1 MHKNEILAAEIF
13 AKSGRLLKKLQAQE
27 QQINQLVEENLQ
39 LKKWLAE
46 QTNSLNTI
54 KETNKIAKLAVGI
67 NLSDLDK
74 AELKQLITAKIK
86 QIDDCIKMLNNLG

>member
-1 MHKNEILAAEIF
+1 MNQNEITAAEIF
-13 AKSGRLLKKLQAQE
+13 AKSAKLVKKLQVQE
-27 QQINQLVEENLQ
+27 QQINQLVEENFK
-39 LKKWLAE
+39 LKKTLEE

-67 NLSDLDK
+67 NLSEIEK
-74 AELKQLITAKIK
+74 AELKQLISAKIK